1 MRSSGA
7 NIENAP
13 AQATLGTEVFQMER
27 SVGTRL
33 GTAIGAGIDAIVESV
48 AKIGYDLQ
56 LDLLA
61 EAAHDSAEAAGDFVK
76 DGWTEWHDV
85 QPVTSTAVTAAAAA
99 TTVLAAV
106 AGKRGL
112 MMALSGS
119 AIAGTL
125 LLPIFL
131 VELMQADESRRSRHE
146 SKA

>member
-1 MRSSGA
+1 
-7 NIENAP
+7 
-13 AQATLGTEVFQMER
+13 MER
-27 SVGTRL
+27 TMGARL
-33 GTAIGAGIDAIVESV
+33 GTAIGAGIDVIVESV
-48 AKIGYDLQ
+48 VKIGHDLQ

-61 EAAHDSAEAAGDFVK
+61 EAAYDGAEAAGDFVK

-85 QPVTSTAVTAAAAA
+85 QPITSTSVTAVAAA

-125 LLPIFL
+125 LLPVFL
-131 VELMQADESRRSRHE
+131 VELMQAEEALRSRRE

>member
-1 MRSSGA
+1 
-7 NIENAP
+7 
-13 AQATLGTEVFQMER
+13 LGTEVFQMER
-27 SVGTRL
+27 TVGTRL
-33 GTAIGAGIDAIVESV
+33 GAAIGAGIDAIVESV

-61 EAAHDSAEAAGDFVK
+61 EAAYDGAEAAGDFVT
-76 DGWTEWHDV
+76 DGWSEWHDV
-85 QPVTSTAVTAAAAA
+85 QPITSTAVTAAAAA
-99 TTVLAAV
+99 TTVLTAL

-131 VELMQADESRRSRHE
+131 VELMQAEEALRSRRE
-146 SKA
+146 SNA